1 LKKKTSKPPAHPE
14 AYYPVFL
21 DLRGKPCVVVGGG
34 RVAERKALALLA
46 AGARLTVVSPA
57 LTVRLRKEKDGGR
70 LRHVERAF
78 RPGDLRGAFLVIAAT
93 DDEKVNEA
101 VAARKDLLVNVV
113 DRPEHC
119 TFIVPASVRRGPL
132 HVAISTSGTS
142 PAMARAIREDMERTY
157 GKEFGLY
164 LRKLS
169 RIRERAVQ
177 EIPDPRERERF
188 LKTLASERIVKMLKR
203 GKLPR

>member
-132 HVAISTSGTS
+132 HVAISTSGSS
-142 PAMARAIREDMERTY
+142 P
-157 GKEFGLY
+157 Y

>member
-1 LKKKTSKPPAHPE
+1 MKKKTSKPAAHPE

-21 DLRGKPCVVVGGG
+21 DLRGKSCVVVGGG

-57 LTVRLRKEKDGGR
+57 LTARLRKEKDRGS
-70 LRHVERAF
+70 LRHVGRAF
-78 RPGDLRGAFLVIAAT
+78 RPGDLTGAFLVIAAT
-93 DDEKVNEA
+93 DDERVNEA

-113 DRPEHC
+113 DQPERC

-142 PAMARAIREDMERTY
+142 PAMARAIREDLEQTY

-164 LRKLS
+164 LRKLA
-169 RIRERAVQ
+169 RMRERAVR

-188 LKTLASERIVKMLKR
+188 LKTLASGKIVKMLKKGR
-203 GKLPR
+203 LPR